1 MNFRTS
7 IHPPHH
13 TEMKTLNA
21 IDYSLVALYMVIV
34 VVTGIYLSRY
44 VKKTDD
50 YFKAGGK
57 VPWLMAGLSNF
68 VSGYSAFMFVAAAG
82 FTYKNGLAAVLIF
95 TSAFWAY
102 WLGFFIYG
110 VRWRRTR
117 ITSPMEILSRRY
129 SPSTTYYYTLL
140 SIIPGIIGLGM
151 GTYTLCI
158 FISTALG
165 FNSLTL
171 TIAGLQVTGFQL
183 TMVIVGIVMIVYT
196 AFGGF
201 WAAII
206 SDVIQFLITLIMTL
220 AVFPLALLFLGEGN
234 LLVGVQR
241 LIGGSPEGYFSPLQS
256 DHSPFFFG
264 AYFLNVFMGY
274 NVGWQIAQRYY
285 SVPDERDTRKMAVL
299 CSTLSLVA
307 PLLWILPVM
316 ISRQVFPHIAELWP
330 QFADPTE
337 ASFVSIALLV
347 LPHGLIGIVVSAILA
362 ATMGQANDT
371 FNWLAAVL
379 TKEIYVRLKRR
390 FSLREATDRAQVI
403 VAKLIIIIAGLL
415 GISVALYIPRFG
427 GAFEFALYFY
437 GIFGPPFMLPVMI
450 GLVYTRTPWWSAIA
464 SSAAGLV
471 AELIV
476 LAVIGSNH
484 PNRYELLVFTGLIVS
499 GGIFVLSRQFPN
511 KKKED
516 DHRLELL
523 RRDLA
528 TPVYAEDR
536 SFDPSGFS
544 AYRIVGIVAMILGG
558 ILTLL
563 VFYPSSASDRLVN
576 FLCGAFT
583 LSIGL
588 VLTYALRQRG
598 GSKNISVKGTSVEGE

>member
-1 MNFRTS
+1 
-7 IHPPHH
+7 
-13 TEMKTLNA
+13 MKSLNA
-21 IDYSLVALYMVIV
+21 IDYSLVVLYMIIVIA
-34 VVTGIYLSRY
+34 TGIYLSRY
-44 VKKTDD
+44 VRKTED
-50 YFKAGGK
+50 YFKAGGR

-102 WLGFFIYG
+102 WLGFFVYG

-140 SIIPGIIGLGM
+140 SIVPGIISLGM

-165 FNSLTL
+165 FNSLAL
-171 TIAGLQVTGFQL
+171 SVLGLEISGFQL
-183 TMVIVGIVMIVYT
+183 TMVIVGLVMIVYT

-206 SDVIQFLITLIMTL
+206 SDVIQFLITLVMTL
-220 AVFPLALLFLGEGN
+220 AVFPLALLFLGDGN
-234 LLVGVQR
+234 LFVGVQR
-241 LIGGSPEGYFSPLQS
+241 LISGSPEGYFSLSLS
-256 DHSPFFFG
+256 DHSPFFFV
-264 AYFLNVFMGY
+264 AYFVNVLMGY

-285 SVPDERDTRKMAVL
+285 SVPDERDTKKMAVL
-299 CSTLSLVA
+299 CSLLSLLA
-307 PLLWILPVM
+307 PLLWIFPVM

-337 ASFVSIALLV
+337 ASFVSIALLI
-347 LPHGLIGIVVSAILA
+347 LPHGLIGIVVSAIFA

-390 FSLREATDRAQVI
+390 FSMSEATDKAQVI
-403 VAKLIIIIAGLL
+403 VAKLIIVIAGLL
-415 GISVALYIPRFG
+415 GISIALYIPRFG

-437 GIFGPPFMLPVMI
+437 GISGPPLMLPVMI
-450 GLVYTRTPWWSAIA
+450 GLLYTRTPWWSAIA
-464 SSAAGLV
+464 SSATGLA
-471 AELIV
+471 AELIL
-476 LAVIGSNH
+476 LAIIGADNPH
-484 PNRYELLVFTGLIVS
+484 RYELLVFTGLVVS
-499 GGIFVLSRQFPN
+499 GGTFLLSRRFPN
-511 KKKED
+511 RIKKDEE
-516 DHRLELL
+516 RLALL
-523 RRDLA
+523 RHDLE
-528 TPVYAEDR
+528 TPVYSEDR

-544 AYRIVGIVAMILGG
+544 AYRLVGVVAMILGG
-558 ILTLL
+558 ILILL
-563 VFYPSSASDRLVN
+563 VFYPSSSSDRLVN
-576 FLCGAFT
+576 LLCGLFT
-583 LSIGL
+583 FGIGIL
-588 VLTYALRQRG
+588 LTYVLRQRPKTDASPG
-598 GSKNISVKGTSVEGE
+598 KTAHIENA